1 MAITTVAR
9 PKPLRWWQKHRN
21 RVMLIGL
28 LFVLPALVN
37 FMVFRYIPII
47 GSAWYSLWD
56 YSLLGGFREFVGID
70 NYVRALTRDSSVL
83 NGFLVTLSFVVL
95 KVPLQVTLALLLA
108 AFASQ
113 ERRGMGVIRA
123 LIFIPVVT
131 SFIVVAIVWG
141 MLLNRDIGLANSI
154 LQTFGLPRQSFLTSQ
169 TNALPSIVAIALW
182 KDVGYSVIILVAGLK
197 GIPVMFYEA
206 ATIDG
211 ANSWQRFTRIT
222 IPLLRRALTFVI
234 VTTTLFSFQV
244 FIPIYALTSGGPG
257 QATNV
262 IVHYVYQQAF
272 VYSDMGYASALSIL
286 LMAILFVVSAVQ
298 LRLLRRGDW

>member
-1 MAITTVAR
+1 MTTLAN

-21 RVMLIGL
+21 RVMIAGL
-28 LFVLPALVN
+28 LFALPALLN
-37 FMVFRYIPII
+37 FLVFRYIPII

-56 YSLLGGFREFVGID
+56 YSLLGGFREFVGVD
-70 NYVRALTRDSSVL
+70 NYIRALTRDSSVL
-83 NGFLVTLSFVVL
+83 NGFRVTLLFVVL
-95 KVPLQVTLALLLA
+95 KVPIQVTLALLLA
-108 AFASQ
+108 VFASQ

-131 SFIVVAIVWG
+131 SFIVVSIVWG
-141 MLLNRDIGLANSI
+141 MLLNRDIGLLNSI
-154 LQTFGLPRQSFLTSQ
+154 LQTVGLPRQSFLTSP
-169 TNALPSIVAIALW
+169 TNALPSVVAIALW

-197 GIPVMFYEA
+197 GIPTMLYEA

-211 ANSWQRFTRIT
+211 ANTWQRFTRIT

-234 VTTTLFSFQV
+234 ITTTLFSFQV
-244 FIPIYALTSGGPG
+244 FIPVYALTSGGPG

-272 VYSDMGYASALSIL
+272 VYSDMGYASALSIIL
-286 LMAILFVVSAVQ
+286 LAILFVVSAIQ
-298 LRLLRRGDW
+298 LRLLRRDDW

>member
-1 MAITTVAR
+1 MTSYSS

-21 RVMLIGL
+21 RVLLVGL

-37 FMVFRYIPII
+37 FTVFRYIPII
-47 GSAWYSLWD
+47 GSAWYSFWD
-56 YSLLGGFREFVGID
+56 YSLLGGFREFVGLD

-83 NGFLVTLSFVVL
+83 NGFRVTLLFVVL
-95 KVPLQVTLALLLA
+95 KVPLQVTLALFLA
-108 AFASQ
+108 VFASQ
-113 ERRGMGVIRA
+113 ERRGTGVIRA

-131 SFIVVAIVWG
+131 SFIVVSIVWG
-141 MLLNRDIGLANSI
+141 MLLIRDIGLLNSL
-154 LQTFGLPRQSFLTSQ
+154 LQTLGLPRQSFLTSP

-197 GIPVMFYEA
+197 GIPVMLYEA

-211 ANSWQRFTRIT
+211 ANARQRFLFIT
-222 IPLLRRALTFVI
+222 IPMLRRALTFVI
-234 VTTTLFSFQV
+234 ITTTLFSFQM
-244 FIPIYALTSGGPG
+244 FIPVYALTGGGPG

-272 VYSDMGYASALSIL
+272 VYSDMGYASALSIIL
-286 LMAILFVVSAVQ
+286 LMILFVVSAIQ
-298 LRLLRRGDW
+298 LRVLRGGDS